1 MRSHANER
9 VWVVVFDG
17 GRSRILRVGHPEDGE
32 DRLVPVEHEVDD
44 NPPAHEQGRDA
55 PGRFNTPSGGHVT
68 VSVPDDHDRGE
79 TDFVLKLAGHVERER
94 KAFDRLVLLA
104 PPEPLSAFL
113 EAAPDLSP
121 LLLAQA
127 HGDFVHEPRDPLA
140 DRVETLIRDARAAQ
154 KLAGE

>member
-9 VWVVVFDG
+9 IWVVVFDG

-32 DRLVPVEHEVDD
+32 DRLVPVEHDVDD
-44 NPPAHEQGRDA
+44 NPPSHEQGRDA

-68 VSVPDDHDRGE
+68 VSAPDDHDRGE
-79 TDFVLKLAGHVERER
+79 ADFVHDLASHVEGKRQ
-94 KAFDRLVLLA
+94 AFDRLVLLA

-113 EAAPDLSP
+113 EAAPDLSSTV
-121 LLLAQA
+121 LARS
-127 HGDFVHEPRDPLA
+127 HGDFVHEQRDPLA
-140 DRVETLIRDARAAQ
+140 DRVEALIKEARAAQ